1 MELSLA
7 RELLNCELSTI
18 STAASRS
25 RQREESLPRI
35 NAAISRRGVPGEAQR
50 PARMRIQMGRRTPT
64 RGPALGAPG
73 LADSVPPTPL
83 GSGGPAPCELS
94 LKAQTRRKRDPSKT
108 RFSAR
113 AGSSAVT
120 GSNQRRGAFSPR
132 RRDPRCKQTQPHGP
146 HRFRCSL
153 PTPPPRSCLGSQ
165 RSSPPPNCSG
175 GPHEFVLLQPQLRFL
190 SFLPSLPLRSQPL
203 RDSNPPFQS

>member
-1 MELSLA
+1 MSSPPSA
-7 RELLNCELSTI
+7 PRPVGAGSGRSPCP
-18 STAASRS
+18 ASMRPS
-25 RQREESLPRI
+25 PGEGS
-35 NAAISRRGVPGEAQR
+35 PGEAQR
-50 PARMRIQMGRRTPT
+50 TQGCRYKWEGGPQHGALHSGRR
-64 RGPALGAPG
+64 
-73 LADSVPPTPL
+73 DSQTVPPTPL
-83 GSGGPAPCELS
+83 GFGGPAPCELS
-94 LKAQTRRKRDPSKT
+94 LKPQTRRKRDPSKT

-146 HRFRCSL
+146 RRFRCSL
-153 PTPPPRSCLGSQ
+153 PTPPPRSSLGSQ

-203 RDSNPPFQS
+203 RDSSPPFQS

>member
-7 RELLNCELSTI
+7 RELPNCELSTI

-35 NAAISRRGVPGEAQR
+35 NAAISRRGVPRGGAK

-83 GSGGPAPCELS
+83 GFGGPAPCELS
-94 LKAQTRRKRDPSKT
+94 LKPQTRSKRDPSKT

-153 PTPPPRSCLGSQ
+153 PTPPPRFCLGSQ
-165 RSSPPPNCSG
+165 RSSPPLNCSG
-175 GPHEFVLLQPQLRFL
+175 GPHEFVLLRPQLRFL
-190 SFLPSLPLRSQPL
+190 SSLPSLPLRSQPL
-203 RDSNPPFQS
+203 RDSSPPFQS

>member
-7 RELLNCELSTI
+7 RELPNCELSTI

-35 NAAISRRGVPGEAQR
+35 NTAISRRRVSGEAQS
-50 PARMRIQMGRRTPT
+50 PQGYGCKGREDPNTSPFT
-64 RGPALGAPG
+64 LVLG
-73 LADSVPPTPL
+73 LADSVPTTPL
-83 GSGGPAPCELS
+83 DFGGPAPCELS
-94 LKAQTRRKRDPSKT
+94 LAPQTRRERDPSKT

-132 RRDPRCKQTQPHGP
+132 RRDPRCKKTQPHRPTAQLPLLLAP
-146 HRFRCSL
+146 HLQDPARFSTVQSSSIPQEVHISSFSFGLSGVFSL
-153 PTPPPRSCLGSQ
+153 
-165 RSSPPPNCSG
+165 
-175 GPHEFVLLQPQLRFL
+175 
-190 SFLPSLPLRSQPL
+190 FLPYPLCLNLCRT
-203 RDSNPPFQS
+203 

>member
-7 RELLNCELSTI
+7 RELPNCELSTI

-35 NAAISRRGVPGEAQR
+35 SAAISRRGVPRGGAK
-50 PARMRIQMGRRTPT
+50 PARIRTQMGRRTPT

-83 GSGGPAPCELS
+83 GFGGPAPCELS
-94 LKAQTRRKRDPSKT
+94 LKPQTRRKHDPSKT

-132 RRDPRCKQTQPHGP
+132 RRDPRCRQTQPHGP

-165 RSSPPPNCSG
+165 RSSPPLNCSG
-175 GPHEFVLLQPQLRFL
+175 GPHEFVLFRPQLRFL
-190 SFLPSLPLRSQPL
+190 SSRPSLPLTSQPL
-203 RDSNPPFQS
+203 WDSSPPFQS